1 MGEEVMRKTLWLLML
16 MVLLGS
22 TAAFAD
28 TFYLTCISTSN
39 CSAGPFGT
47 ITVTQGVDS
56 KHVDV
61 SLTLANNF
69 VFAVTGAGNALDFN
83 ITGDPAITISSLSSG
98 FSVGPAPAKG
108 TPFTSGNN
116 KDGSF
121 FDYSVICSGCGNGTS
136 SPNYSAL
143 SFIVSLNGGGD
154 LSPSDFTTNTLG
166 FYFASDVGFP
176 PGNDGIRNTQNV
188 ASDDRIPPVPEPAS
202 MALLSTGLF
211 GMAGAIRRKLRK

>member
-1 MGEEVMRKTLWLLML
+1 MRRIFLVLVLTA
-16 MVLLGS
+16 LLGS

-28 TFYLTCISTSN
+28 TFYLTCSSTSN

-56 KHVDV
+56 QHVTV
-61 SLTLANNF
+61 SLTLAPNF

-83 ITGDPAITISSLSSG
+83 ITGDPAITLSG
-98 FSVGPAPAKG
+98 FSSGIGAGPAPAKG
-108 TPFTSGNN
+108 TPFTGGNN
-116 KDGSF
+116 NDGSF
-121 FDYSVICSGCGNGTS
+121 FDYSVKCSGCGSGTS
-136 SPNYSAL
+136 SPNFSSL
-143 SFIVSLNGGGD
+143 SFTVGVGTGS
-154 LSPSDFTTNTLG
+154 LSPSDFTTNSYG

-176 PGNDGIRNTQNV
+176 ADNNGRRATQNV
-188 ASDDRIPPVPEPAS
+188 ASDSRIPPVPEPAS